1 MNNKIIALL
10 YGILVDIVDDIND
23 SNVGVKYKGFLE
35 TALILLTIYI
45 LFFNRDLGISASFI
59 FTFGGI
65 MGLLFAPHIVDA
77 NIWKITIF
85 LGVLAFF
92 SYIREIL
99 HFINKKDIENFKIII
114 IPVAILATILSLIED
129 KFIPEEVSMLK
140 LYDRIFQVV
149 IITLFIN
156 YADTLTKKMSLSE
169 KQKNGLQWAAWGWLG
184 YTGASVV
191 SLLYFLFFS
200 PISD

>member
-1 MNNKIIALL
+1 
-10 YGILVDIVDDIND
+10 
-23 SNVGVKYKGFLE
+23 
-35 TALILLTIYI
+35 
-45 LFFNRDLGISASFI
+45 
-59 FTFGGI
+59 

-191 SLLYFLFFS
+191 SLRYFLFFS

>member
-23 SNVGVKYKGFLE
+23 YNVGVKYKEFME

-45 LFFNRDLGISASFI
+45 LFFNRDLGIPASFI

-65 MGLLFAPHIVDA
+65 IGLLFAPHIVDA

-85 LGVLAFF
+85 LAILAFF
-92 SYIREIL
+92 SYMRENL
-99 HFINKKDIENFKIII
+99 HFINKKDIENFKRMIV
-114 IPVAILATILSLIED
+114 PVSILATILSLIED

-140 LYDRIFQVV
+140 LYDRIFQVAVV
-149 IITLFIN
+149 ILFIN
-156 YADTLTKKMSLSE
+156 YADTLMTNINLS
-169 KQKNGLQWAAWGWLG
+169 KIQKNGLQWAAWGWLG
-184 YTGASVV
+184 YAGTSVA

-200 PISD
+200 D